1 MILPIDLINLSE
13 FSLYSAWALIV
24 LYSTYA
30 LWGGRLGAQPALA
43 LVGVIWACHGLNVA
57 ASLLSDET
65 GPKFG
70 FAPALSATAWLI
82 FSCYALERQW
92 FPQSRVRLIVAGV
105 GLLSI
110 VLSLFFPGQAL
121 HLNASAW
128 LPLHWALGMASY
140 GLFGVAV
147 IHALILSHSEK
158 LIRQASP
165 LTEGLPLLTLE
176 RLTYRFVYAGFILL
190 TATLLAGWLFGD
202 FLYGAAHAWHWDHK
216 TVFSLL
222 SWLTF
227 ASLLWARKH
236 WGWRGQKA
244 TRVVYLGS
252 GLLFLAYAG
261 SRFVLEVILH
271 RSI

>member
-1 MILPIDLINLSE
+1 MILPIDLLSLSE

-24 LYSTYA
+24 LYSAYA
-30 LWGGRLGAQPALA
+30 LWGGRLGTPSALA
-43 LVGVIWACHGLNVA
+43 LVALIWTCHGLNVA
-57 ASLLSDET
+57 ASLWSDET

-92 FPQSRVRLIVAGV
+92 FPQSRVRLIVAGLGV
-105 GLLSI
+105 LSI
-110 VLSLFFPGQAL
+110 ALSLLYPGQAL

-147 IHALILSHSEK
+147 IHSLILSHSEK

-176 RLTYRFVYAGFILL
+176 RLTYRFVHAGFILL

-202 FLYGAAHAWHWDHK
+202 FLYGPAHAWHWDHK

-227 ASLLWARKH
+227 AGLLWARKH
-236 WGWRGQKA
+236 WGWRGPKA

-271 RSI
+271 RTI